1 MKYYRPYD
9 YANDYFSN
17 LTDYLLYIYI
27 YIHIYISYIYISYIY
42 HIYIHIYHIYIY
54 IYISHREREREG
66 EIYKHITN
74 MRYTKSHRI
83 IQKNTMIILH

>member
-1 MKYYRPYD
+1 MNYICHIICYMSYI
-9 YANDYFSN
+9 YV
-17 LTDYLLYIYI
+17 YIYI
-27 YIHIYISYIYISYIY
+27 YIYIYIIYIY
-42 HIYIHIYHIYIY
+42 IYIY
-54 IYISHREREREG
+54 IYISHRESEREG